1 MEKLNNESDVSRETS
16 KNEIKIIFKN
26 AKYEEISIHRKEVDE
41 LKNALEKTKK
51 YITQLLE
58 IYDKDGF
65 AVIYVNNRLYGLV
78 DVKDLGFWGVQL

>member
-1 MEKLNNESDVSRETS
+1 MEKLNNENNVLRETS

-26 AKYEEISIHRKEVDE
+26 DKYEEISIHRKEIDE
-41 LKNALEKTKK
+41 LKNALEKTKS

-78 DVKDLGFWGVQL
+78 DVKELGF